1 MALETI
7 STEPGLEHRITDAA
21 LRLIARYGLSK
32 LTLDDVAR
40 EAGCSR
46 ATLYRYYPG
55 KQAVLGA
62 VVAAEIAR
70 LRSGLDDALAD
81 VRSLEE
87 ALAAAAGFGAREFAG
102 HAALQFLLA
111 HEPGSVLPH
120 LCFAGADRLLA
131 VMSEAVAPHLGRF
144 LPTLSA
150 RRAGEWLARI
160 VLSYG
165 CTSPAHLGLVGNTPG
180 PGAAGGEAAV
190 LQVVHDFV
198 APAVSP
204 KEKALSPAEETSA

>member
-1 MALETI
+1 MVFETVTSAEPALDRR
-7 STEPGLEHRITDAA
+7 LADAA
-21 LRLIARYGLSK
+21 LRLVARYGLAK

-55 KQAVLGA
+55 KQALLGA
-62 VVAAEIAR
+62 VVATETAR
-70 LRSGLDDALAD
+70 LRAGLDEAMGD
-81 VRSLEE
+81 VTTLEE
-87 ALAAAAGFGAREFAG
+87 ALAAAAGFGAREFAR

-131 VMSEAVAPHLGRF
+131 LLSEAVAPHLGRF
-144 LPTLSA
+144 LPSLQA
-150 RRAGEWLARI
+150 RRVGEWLARI

-165 CTSPAHLGLVGNTPG
+165 CTPPAHLPG
-180 PGAAGGEAAV
+180 SGGEAAV
-190 LQVVHDFV
+190 LKVVSDFV

-204 KEKALSPAEETSA
+204 PGAGVSPGQQEDPDA

>member
-1 MALETI
+1 MRQKSSYHLSVVYEVAVDA
-7 STEPGLEHRITDAA
+7 EPGLERRITDAA
-21 LRLIARYGLSK
+21 LRLVARYGLAK
-32 LTLDDVAR
+32 LTLDDLAR

-55 KQAVLGA
+55 KSAVLEA
-62 VVAAEIAR
+62 VVAAETAR
-70 LRSGLDDALAD
+70 LRQGLDAALAD
-81 VRSLEE
+81 VRTLDD

-165 CTSPAHLGLVGNTPG
+165 CTPPAALSSV
-180 PGAAGGEAAV
+180 GGEAAV
-190 LQVVHDFV
+190 LRVVNEFV
-198 APAVSP
+198 APA
-204 KEKALSPAEETSA
+204 LSPSEETSA